1 MHSLPIF
8 LKVQGRKVVLIGS
21 GDMAEAKA
29 RLWRRAGA
37 VLVDEAEA
45 DGAAVA
51 IIALEGEEA
60 DAAAARM
67 RAKGLLINVVDRPDL
82 CDFTTP
88 AIVERDPVLIAI
100 ATGGASAGLAKALRQ
115 RLEAMLPQNLGGL
128 ANGLSAARDAMRTR
142 FPGAADRR
150 RALDAALSE
159 GGPLDPFTDG
169 AADGVEAWLAAGEAP
184 ARSGYHRFALNSADP
199 DDLTLR
205 AARMLGQADVVW
217 HETACPTDILNRAR
231 ADAVRMEVAANTPPP
246 DMNVSRR
253 ACPLTCATPPSEP
266 CPCPHQGIIVHVT
279 GPC

>member
-1 MHSLPIF
+1 MHSLPLF

-37 VLVDEAEA
+37 VLVDEDEA
-45 DGAAVA
+45 AGAAVA
-51 IIALEGEEA
+51 IIALDGEEA

-67 RAKGLLINVVDRPDL
+67 RALGLLVNVVDRPDL

-115 RLEAMLPQNLGGL
+115 RLEALLPQNLGDLASGL
-128 ANGLSAARDAMRTR
+128 AAARDAMRAAY
-142 FPGAADRR
+142 PGAADRR
-150 RALDAALSE
+150 RALDAALSA
-159 GGPLDPFTDG
+159 GGPLDPFNDG
-169 AADGVEAWLAAGEAP
+169 AAEGVEAWLTAGEAP
-184 ARSGYHRFALNSADP
+184 AQSAYHRFTLTSADP

-217 HETACPTDILNRAR
+217 HEAACPPDILSRAR
-231 ADAVRMEVAANTPPP
+231 ADAVRLGVAVNTPAP
-246 DMNVSRR
+246 
-253 ACPLTCATPPSEP
+253 ATYE
-266 CPCPHQGIIVHVT
+266 GIIVHLI